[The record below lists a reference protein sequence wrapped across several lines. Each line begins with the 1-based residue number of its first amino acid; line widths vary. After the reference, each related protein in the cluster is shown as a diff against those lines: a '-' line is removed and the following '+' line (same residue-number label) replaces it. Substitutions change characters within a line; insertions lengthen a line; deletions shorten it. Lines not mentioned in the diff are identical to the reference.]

1 MQKVIDLVVKIST
14 HAFMDAFMEKT
25 DTPSAAGAK
34 ALGKITVHT
43 GLSQVSRLRQM
54 PAHQGADLTSSCA
67 RLAGPWLS

>member
-1 MQKVIDLVVKIST
+1 
-14 HAFMDAFMEKT
+14 MEKT